1 MIPNINNLISVD
13 LLQRFKDKFIEYI
26 VTPIVGQL
34 NEISNKI
41 PAEASS
47 SNQLADKA
55 YVTREVS
62 KMDTLTPVVT
72 DELPVA
78 SSSTLKKLYL
88 IPASNGQGSNVKDE
102 YITVV
107 NGLDLYSNYA
117 GTWNHPVTYKDEAVG
132 WYPDA
137 DVPGRDKTIGEILLH
152 HDSDLSDLL
161 HSETVEAI
169 EIWEGDYYGGYPVS
183 LGDAYKL
190 DGEILIATPD
200 GWKTE
205 QQIRECNPEL
215 DGYDWRNIYA
225 WEKIGSTAMSV
236 DNVPTMGSSNLVKS
250 GGVYSAIENAKN
262 AVKNAVK
269 VTTSELRNLKSSQG
283 LSGGTWY
290 EITDYHERTISDATA
305 IITIGG
311 QNLHP
316 TIISDPS
323 TAAYHNLG
331 LYVLA
336 LGVETLSDEGF
347 AVCENLRYPKSLK
360 VRVDISSSSNKR
372 PSWADSSK
380 PWIYWMQDENGNEA
394 PFDFINIGFKGTLD
408 STVNT
413 EGGITNG
420 ILPQTSDGWYAFN
433 SSTIT
438 MGSTVL
444 AVNGA
449 INGTCKNCKITGYNI
464 IFGKTDGIT
473 IEGSGNIV
481 RNTHTNSLENVIIRG
496 DGNKQY
502 TVHYAD
508 GSNSVIQGSSNII
521 VNSNVTMG
529 KNNTQNIIKSSNTVV
544 FGENN
549 SYFEIE
555 DASTVT
561 IGNNNQY
568 WDIEASDNIVIGDHN
583 IGSSSTHCLIGTTTS
598 RDDGDI
604 SENVTIGNHNVNIR
618 IYNAVGVTIGNNNNG
633 IELGQNSTFIEQLTI
648 NDNCSHIIINQY
660 DDNSVNAVVLAGT
673 DGNNESITLSPDAD
687 GYTQIL
693 TYNRGWDKLDRSVW
707 LNMGGDTTVPYKIS
721 GGYNNTITN
730 IDTEGYS
737 ASVQFKDSASAY
749 NARIGASCVGGSNFA
764 SPYTSGK
771 KHIVEVELMDD
782 DTSNIDLYLAA
793 LSEEITENSR
803 YNTFNLVAYTTVNT
817 GTSKRIT
824 LEITNNYSAIYL
836 YTTTT
841 GWNTIKIKSIK
852 CKIVDING

>member
-1 MIPNINNLISVD
+1 MIPNINNLISVN

-26 VTPIVGQL
+26 ITPIVGQL

-41 PAEASS
+41 PADASS

-55 YVTREVS
+55 YVTKEVS
-62 KMDTLTPVVT
+62 KLDTLTPVVT
-72 DELPVA
+72 DELPAA

-88 IPASNGQGSNVKDE
+88 LPASNGQECNVKDE

-117 GTWNHPVTYKDEAVG
+117 GTWNHPVTYKGEAAG
-132 WYPDA
+132 WYQYSDE
-137 DVPGRDKTIGEILLH
+137 PGRDKTIGEILLH
-152 HDSDLSDLL
+152 QDSDLSDLAY
-161 HSETVEAI
+161 SETVEAI
-169 EIWEGDYYGGYPVS
+169 EVWEGDIYGGYPVS

-190 DGEILIATPD
+190 GDEILIATPA

-205 QQIRECNPEL
+205 QQIRNGCNPEL
-215 DGYDWRNIYA
+215 DKYDWRNTYT

-236 DNVPTMGSSNLVKS
+236 DSEPTPGSSNLVKS
-250 GGVYSAIENAKN
+250 SGVYGAIENAKD

-269 VTTSELRNLKSSQG
+269 VTTSELRILKSSQG

-290 EITDYHERTISDATA
+290 EITDYKPAISDATA
-305 IITIGG
+305 IITIGD

-316 TIISDPS
+316 TIINDPG
-323 TAAYHNLG
+323 TAPFHDLG

-347 AVCENLRYPKSLK
+347 AVCENLGYPKSLK

-380 PWIYWMQDENGNEA
+380 PWIYWMQDANGNEA

-433 SSTIT
+433 STT
-438 MGSTVL
+438 EYVGSVV
-444 AVNGA
+444 AIDGS
-449 INGTCKNCKITGYNI
+449 INGICKNCKITGYNI
-464 IFGKTDGIT
+464 IFGKADGIT
-473 IEGSGNIV
+473 IEGSGSIV
-481 RNTHTNSLENVIIRG
+481 RNTDRSNSLKNVIIRG
-496 DGNKQY
+496 DNNKVY
-502 TVHYAD
+502 TDNYSN
-508 GSNSVIQGSSNII
+508 GSNSVVQGSSNII

-549 SYFEIE
+549 SHFEID
-555 DASTVT
+555 DASAVT

-568 WDIEASDNIVIGDHN
+568 WNIEASDNIVIGDHN

-598 RDDGDI
+598 REDGDI

-817 GTSKRIT
+817 GTSKRVT
-824 LEITNNYSAIYL
+824 LEITNNYNAVYL
-836 YTTTT
+836 YTTSS